1 MTVSAAQWSTSG
13 ARTPTSAPS
22 DINQAEPI
30 SCPVRRAAVSIC
42 KGIGVKEIAVT
53 EEDRADHA
61 AAHGAPNW
69 GERLGR
75 IGVDW
80 WATIVA
86 GVVVLL
92 AVAGLLPKI
101 PW

>member
-1 MTVSAAQWSTSG
+1 
-13 ARTPTSAPS
+13 
-22 DINQAEPI
+22 
-30 SCPVRRAAVSIC
+30 VRGTAVSIC
-42 KGIGVKEIAVT
+42 QGIGVKEIAVT
-53 EEDRADHA
+53 EEDRADHTA
-61 AAHGAPNW
+61 AQGAPHW

-92 AVAGLLPKI
+92 AVGGLLPKI

>member
-1 MTVSAAQWSTSG
+1 MTASDHGGEAINDA
-13 ARTPTSAPS
+13 PTRS
-22 DINQAEPI
+22 
-30 SCPVRRAAVSIC
+30 
-42 KGIGVKEIAVT
+42 
-53 EEDRADHA
+53 
-61 AAHGAPNW
+61 
-69 GERLGR
+69 ERLGR

-86 GVVVLL
+86 GIVVLL

>member
-1 MTVSAAQWSTSG
+1 MAAG
-13 ARTPTSAPS
+13 DDGGEPT
-22 DINQAEPI
+22 N
-30 SCPVRRAAVSIC
+30 
-42 KGIGVKEIAVT
+42 
-53 EEDRADHA
+53 
-61 AAHGAPNW
+61 GAPTT

-101 PW
+101 PC

>member
-1 MTVSAAQWSTSG
+1 MTATDHDGEAA
-13 ARTPTSAPS
+13 
-22 DINQAEPI
+22 N
-30 SCPVRRAAVSIC
+30 
-42 KGIGVKEIAVT
+42 
-53 EEDRADHA
+53 
-61 AAHGAPNW
+61 GAPTT
-69 GERLGR
+69 GELFGR

>member
-1 MTVSAAQWSTSG
+1 VP
-13 ARTPTSAPS
+13 RT
-22 DINQAEPI
+22 
-30 SCPVRRAAVSIC
+30 AVSFC
-42 KGIGVKEIAVT
+42 KSVGVKEIAVT
-53 EEDRADHA
+53 TNDHSGEPSNGGLTA
-61 AAHGAPNW
+61 S
-69 GERLGR
+69 ERLAG

>member
-1 MTVSAAQWSTSG
+1 
-13 ARTPTSAPS
+13 
-22 DINQAEPI
+22 
-30 SCPVRRAAVSIC
+30 VRGLAVSIC
-42 KGIGVKEIAVT
+42 QGIGVKEIAVT
-53 EEDRADHA
+53 EEDRADHTA
-61 AAHGAPNW
+61 AQGGPNW

>member
-1 MTVSAAQWSTSG
+1 LVVG
-13 ARTPTSAPS
+13 AGEFEETAVTANDDDDAPTSS
-22 DINQAEPI
+22 ERHVRI
-30 SCPVRRAAVSIC
+30 S
-42 KGIGVKEIAVT
+42 
-53 EEDRADHA
+53 
-61 AAHGAPNW
+61 
-69 GERLGR
+69 L
-75 IGVDW
+75 DW

>member
-1 MTVSAAQWSTSG
+1 M
-13 ARTPTSAPS
+13 
-22 DINQAEPI
+22 
-30 SCPVRRAAVSIC
+30 RRAAVSIC

-53 EEDRADHA
+53 QEDREDRADHTA
-61 AAHGAPNW
+61 AQRAPNW

>member
-1 MTVSAAQWSTSG
+1 VRQTG
-13 ARTPTSAPS
+13 A
-22 DINQAEPI
+22 N
-30 SCPVRRAAVSIC
+30 
-42 KGIGVKEIAVT
+42 G
-53 EEDRADHA
+53 
-61 AAHGAPNW
+61 W

>member
-1 MTVSAAQWSTSG
+1 VVNIVKS
-13 ARTPTSAPS
+13 
-22 DINQAEPI
+22 
-30 SCPVRRAAVSIC
+30 V
-42 KGIGVKEIAVT
+42 GVKEIAVT
-53 EEDRADHA
+53 AGDH
-61 AAHGAPNW
+61 GGEPTN
-69 GERLGR
+69 GELTRRERLGR

-86 GVVVLL
+86 GRVVLF

>member
-1 MTVSAAQWSTSG
+1 V
-13 ARTPTSAPS
+13 
-22 DINQAEPI
+22 
-30 SCPVRRAAVSIC
+30 VSIC
-42 KGIGVKEIAVT
+42 KSVGAKEIAVT
-53 EEDRADHA
+53 ADD
-61 AAHGAPNW
+61 HGGEPTNDELTRR
-69 GERLGR
+69 ERLGR

-86 GVVVLL
+86 GIVVLF